1 MPNVQTDPTNFQR
14 RINNYVPA
22 MMYSSDVNYNGATR
36 TSFGAPLAANATLV
50 ANATTIAGN
59 GTVVDLST
67 VAPFPETYGRT
78 VTIVASG
85 ASTTVISLRGWDY
98 LGQPIQ
104 EDLTLNGTTPVVG
117 KKAFK
122 SFLSY
127 TTGTG
132 TGGTTCNIGSGAAL
146 GLPYKCLRVGWE
158 VANGQAVSAGTLIQ
172 AVLTDPQTSTTGD
185 PRGTYAPT
193 TTLNGTNIIS
203 AACDYVND
211 VNSSRNGGLHGI
223 RQFTS

>member
-1 MPNVQTDPTNFQR
+1 MPNVMTDPTNFQR

-22 MMYSSDVNYNGATR
+22 MMYAADVNYQGNTR
-36 TSFGAPLAANATLV
+36 VNLGAPAANSATLV
-50 ANATTIAGN
+50 ANATTIVGN

-67 VAPFPETYGRT
+67 VTPFPETYGRNVT
-78 VTIVASG
+78 VVASG

-98 LGQPIQ
+98 LGQPMQ
-104 EDLTLNGTTPVVG
+104 EDITCNGTTPVNG

-132 TGGTTCNIGSGAAL
+132 TAGTTINIGSGSQF
-146 GLPYKCLRVGWE
+146 GLPYKCLRAQWE
-158 VANGQAVSAGTLIQ
+158 VSDGGPQSAGTLTA
-172 AVLTDPQTSTTGD
+172 AVLTDPQTATTGD

-193 TTLNGTNIIS
+193 VTPNGSHILSVI
-203 AACDYVND
+203 CDFVND

-223 RQFTS
+223 RQYIS